1 MLTEEVWEPWVRRIP
16 LQRCTQAVRYPLDD
30 LIAPSGSCD
39 ILMVYLIE
47 EFAGRKFLSLHE

>member
-1 MLTEEVWEPWVRRIP
+1 MLIEGVWEPWVGCIP
-16 LQRCTQAVRYPLDD
+16 LQWCTQAVCYPLDD
-30 LIAPSGSCD
+30 LIAPPGSRD